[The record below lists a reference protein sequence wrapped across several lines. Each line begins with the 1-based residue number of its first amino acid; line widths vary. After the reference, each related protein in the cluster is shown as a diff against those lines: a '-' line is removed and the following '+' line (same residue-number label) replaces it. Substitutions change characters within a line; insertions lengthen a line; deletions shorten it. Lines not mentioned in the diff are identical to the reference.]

1 MKSKGG
7 DKIWLVTFDG
17 KYTKGDNNRVYYNE
31 ESLLRG
37 IVQFDDVIVKEYSIT
52 ETTSGISGKEYI
64 ESRGLS
70 KKRDEKL
77 ESLLNDEKY
86 ESDDDVD
93 IVYNYIEKT
102 DSHLVVNFKA
112 FKYDRNIFI
121 KELKKPKVQRFVKYN
136 VSESLEYY
144 ISLIRLIGLRSK
156 FEFNFITE
164 KREQNIKKAIEIIK
178 NET

>member
-7 DKIWLVTFDG
+7 DKIWVVTFDG

-37 IVQFDDVIVKEYSIT
+37 IVRFDDVIVKEYSIT
-52 ETTSGISGKEYI
+52 DTNSGVSGKEYI

-77 ESLLNDEKY
+77 ESLLNDEKC

-93 IVYNYIEKT
+93 IVYNYIKKT
-102 DSHLVVNFKA
+102 GSHLVCNFES
-112 FKYDRNIFI
+112 FRYDKDLFI
-121 KELKKPKVQRFVKYN
+121 K
-136 VSESLEYY
+136 
-144 ISLIRLIGLRSK
+144 GWDMA
-156 FEFNFITE
+156 
-164 KREQNIKKAIEIIK
+164 IKLCK
-178 NET
+178 NYRN